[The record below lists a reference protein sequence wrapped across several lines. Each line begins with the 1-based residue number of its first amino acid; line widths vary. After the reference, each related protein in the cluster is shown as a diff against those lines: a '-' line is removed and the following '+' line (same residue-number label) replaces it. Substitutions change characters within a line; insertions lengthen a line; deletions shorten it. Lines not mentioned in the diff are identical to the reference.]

1 MRIILTILF
10 CLILSTSS
18 YSQEVTKSFKDN
30 PEQGKKI
37 AHISTCKIIY
47 FNLALYLSIA
57 ENINVMFDEKVENNN
72 IKPIYDSVV
81 ENYEKL
87 VDLQI
92 EEGTRLVEEG
102 FNPYEIDYVVSGAE
116 QRMVNILSMSL
127 SGMIEKPDQLKVM
140 IQGMVEQTDV
150 CDNEFLN

>member
-1 MRIILTILF
+1 
-10 CLILSTSS
+10 
-18 YSQEVTKSFKDN
+18 
-30 PEQGKKI
+30 
-37 AHISTCKIIY
+37 
-47 FNLALYLSIA
+47 
-57 ENINVMFDEKVENNN
+57 MFDEKVENNN

-81 ENYEKL
+81 VNYEKL

-92 EEGTRLVEEG
+92 KEGTRLVEEG

-140 IQGMVEQTDV
+140 IQGMVEQTDN